1 LNGPAPP
8 GSIQAPAQAWQQ
20 RPLHTDLLLACGLY
34 ALLAYLA
41 IHLARQPGSIATL
54 WMANGLAIGLI
65 ASAAPRRM
73 PALLLAVAG
82 GNLAAN
88 LAYGDPLPVSLAFLL
103 PNTVEVAIG
112 SWLLM
117 QRGRAGRLVQDAP
130 GLLQVVAWGAV
141 LPPLAGATV
150 GAALLQALGFASF
163 ERVWFD
169 WYIGD
174 VLGTAAMLPL
184 VLALRAMPTPLRGQM
199 PLPTALL
206 ALAAVAATTALS
218 LHTMPHPLVVIGAA
232 LTGVAFVLPRVVTFA
247 CAPVVVATVG
257 VSLALGDF
265 QPRTGDTPLGHAL
278 LYLSVLALVLPA
290 QLLAVVVAR
299 QRALADML
307 AAVGSRD
314 DDIIVITDRNGVYR
328 WVNRARERYH
338 GKPASE
344 VLGRTVSE
352 LAEGRHDRDQLVG
365 AFQAALEGR
374 TVRDVAEVQY
384 AAMGT
389 RTMDLRV
396 QPAYD
401 AEGQLTGVLFSAG
414 DITEIEAS
422 RRELQRLTEELR
434 ASNRDLEQFVRIA
447 SHDLREPLNTVIQF
461 SQLLEQGPAQ
471 QLDPSARLYLEQVRG
486 GAARMKRMLDD
497 LLQYVRLEGAPA
509 AAPEPVPL
517 DLVFEEVGASL
528 QAQLLASGGTL
539 AQQGTLGTVPGQP
552 ALLTL
557 ALQNLVSNALKFV
570 APGQAP
576 EVTVRSQAQ
585 AGELHLVVAD
595 RGIGIDPARIGELGT
610 PFKRLHARRKYDG
623 TGLGLAIV
631 KRVAELHGGRLVI
644 ESAPGEGSR
653 FTLVLP
659 LPA

>member
-1 LNGPAPP
+1 MSTPGKAGPF
-8 GSIQAPAQAWQQ
+8 QAPAPAWQP
-20 RPLHTDLLLACGLY
+20 RPLVVDLLLAFGLY
-34 ALLAYLA
+34 AMLAYAA

-54 WMANGLAIGLI
+54 WLANGLAIGLI
-65 ASAAPRRM
+65 ASASARRM

-82 GNLAAN
+82 GNLVAN
-88 LAYGDPLPVSLAFLL
+88 LAYGDPLAVSLAFLL

-112 SWLLM
+112 SCLLM
-117 QRGRAGRLVQDAP
+117 RRGRAGRLVQDAP
-130 GLLQVVAWGAV
+130 GFLQVLAWGSLVA
-141 LPPLAGATV
+141 PLAGATV
-150 GAALLQALGFASF
+150 GAALLQGLGFAAF
-163 ERVWFD
+163 ERVWLD

-199 PLPTALL
+199 PLPAALL
-206 ALAAVAATTALS
+206 ALVAVGAATALS
-218 LHTMPHPLVVIGAA
+218 LHAMPHPLVVIGAV

-247 CAPVVVATVG
+247 CVPVVVSTVA
-257 VSLALGDF
+257 VSLATGNF
-265 QPRTGDTPLGHAL
+265 ESRTADSPIGHAL

-290 QLLAVVVAR
+290 QLLAVVVSR

-314 DDIIVITDRNGVYR
+314 DDIVVITDRSGVYR

-338 GKPASE
+338 GRPAAE
-344 VLGRTVSE
+344 VLGRSVSE
-352 LAEGRHDRDQLVG
+352 LAEGRHDRDRIVS
-365 AFQAALEGR
+365 AFQAALEGH
-374 TVRDVAEVQY
+374 TTHEVAEVRY

-389 RTMDLRV
+389 RTMDVRV

-401 AEGQLTGVLFSAG
+401 AEGQLAGVLFSAG
-414 DITEIEAS
+414 DITEIENS

-461 SQLLEQGPAQ
+461 SQLLDQGPAR
-471 QLDPSARLYLEQVRG
+471 QLDADAQLYLGQVRD
-486 GAARMKRMLDD
+486 GALRMKRMLDD
-497 LLQYVRLEGAPA
+497 LLQYVRLEGAPRA
-509 AAPEPVPL
+509 EPEPVPL
-517 DLVFEEVGASL
+517 DLVFEEVSASL
-528 QAQLLASGGTL
+528 QAQLQAGAGTL
-539 AQQGTLGTVPGQP
+539 TQQGPLGTVPGHP

-570 APGQAP
+570 PPGQAP
-576 EVTVRSQAQ
+576 EVRVSSHTTG
-585 AGELHLVVAD
+585 GELHLVVAD
-595 RGIGIDPARIGELGT
+595 RGIGIDPARVGELGT

-631 KRVAELHGGRLVI
+631 KRAAERHGGRLLI
-644 ESAPGEGSR
+644 ESVPGEGSR

-659 LPA
+659 LPG

>member
-1 LNGPAPP
+1 MSTAPKAGPF
-8 GSIQAPAQAWQQ
+8 QAPAPAWQH
-20 RPLHTDLLLACGLY
+20 RPLHTDLLLAFVLY
-34 ALLAYLA
+34 GLLAYAA
-41 IHLARQPGSIATL
+41 IHVARQPGSIATL
-54 WMANGLAIGLI
+54 WLANGLAIGLI
-65 ASAAPRRM
+65 VSAPPRRL

-117 QRGRAGRLVQDAP
+117 RHGRAGRLVQHAP
-130 GLLQVVAWGAV
+130 GFLQVAAWGSLVA
-141 LPPLAGATV
+141 PLAGATV
-150 GAALLQALGFASF
+150 GAALLQLLGFAAF
-163 ERVWFD
+163 ERVWLD

-184 VLALRAMPTPLRGQM
+184 VLALRAMPAPLRGQM

-206 ALAAVAATTALS
+206 ALVVVSATTALS

-247 CAPVVVATVG
+247 CAPVVVATVA
-257 VSLALGDF
+257 VSLAVGDF
-265 QPRTGDTPLGHAL
+265 QPRTADSQLSHAL
-278 LYLSVLALVLPA
+278 LYLSVLALVLPP

-338 GKPASE
+338 AQPASD
-344 VLGRTVSE
+344 VLGRSVSD

-365 AFQAALEGR
+365 AFSDALEGR
-374 TVRDVAEVQY
+374 TTRAVAEVQY
-384 AAMGT
+384 AAMGW
-389 RTMDLRV
+389 RTMDVRV

-401 AEGQLTGVLFSAG
+401 AEGHLAGVLFSAG
-414 DITEIEAS
+414 DITEIENS

-471 QLDPSARLYLEQVRG
+471 QLDPSGRLYVEQVRS

-497 LLQYVRLEGAPA
+497 LLQYVRLEGAPGA
-509 AAPEPVPL
+509 EPEPVPL
-517 DLVFEEVGASL
+517 DLVFEEVSASL
-528 QAQLLASGGTL
+528 QAQLQAGGGTL
-539 AQQGTLGTVPGQP
+539 AQQGALGTVMGHP

-576 EVTVRSQAQ
+576 EVLVSSRAEGQ
-585 AGELHLVVAD
+585 ELHLVVAD

-644 ESAPGEGSR
+644 ESVPGEGSR
-653 FTLVLP
+653 FSLVLP
-659 LPA
+659 LPG